1 MTEKL
6 QNPFEIGELITAVNS
21 TIDNVNEKQDTLIA
35 GTNVTIENNI
45 ISAKGSIDN
54 VDGVTA
60 IVNENDILQVTG
72 MLEKNTGDAVF
83 DWIGTK
89 EEYNSQ
95 NLANT
100 HPDWICFITDDAQDT
115 STLLEQV
122 NTVKNELT
130 TKAVDSEVVHKTG
143 YETIGGT
150 KRFTNYIITEKG
162 EGVRY
167 EGTNYYYIM
176 RSSGT
181 PAEGCGLFLN
191 NDADK
196 YAFNAYDNKI
206 SIGSNTIEAHSVM
219 PTDTTT
225 TSGTQ
230 IATTGW
236 VNGTA
241 NNLVHKSGNET
252 INGDKVFTSIIT
264 ATRFLGNNG
273 SNDNCDFKHQT
284 HVGGWYLAGNKHTS
298 EWQQIV
304 TEIGKSLNTNGYFKY
319 DNGMITQWGRSK
331 FSSSQLTITFPISFE
346 GSNYSF
352 IAIATDNKNGGYS
365 YDAVNGVTSRTATSI
380 TIYAYYGNQNIDWI
394 AIGY

>member
-1 MTEKL
+1 MTKKL
-6 QNPFEIGELITAVNS
+6 QNPFEIGELITVVNS
-21 TIDNVNEKQDTLIA
+21 TIDDVNEKQDTLIA
-35 GTNVTIENNI
+35 GTNVTIENNV

-60 IVNENDILQVTG
+60 IVNEDDILQVTG

-83 DWIGTK
+83 DWIGTR
-89 EEYNSQ
+89 EEYDSQ

-115 STLLEQV
+115 SNLLEQV
-122 NTVKNELT
+122 NVVKNELT
-130 TKAVDSEVVHKTG
+130 TKAVDNEVVHKTG
-143 YETIGGT
+143 
-150 KRFTNYIITEKG
+150 
-162 EGVRY
+162 
-167 EGTNYYYIM
+167 
-176 RSSGT
+176 
-181 PAEGCGLFLN
+181 
-191 NDADK
+191 
-196 YAFNAYDNKI
+196 
-206 SIGSNTIEAHSVM
+206 
-219 PTDTTT
+219 
-225 TSGTQ
+225 
-230 IATTGW
+230 
-236 VNGTA
+236 
-241 NNLVHKSGNET
+241 NET
-252 INGDKVFTSIIT
+252 ISGDKVFTSIIT

-273 SNDNCDFKHQT
+273 SNENCDFKHQT
-284 HVGGWYLAGNKHTS
+284 HVGGWYLAGNKHTG

-331 FSSSQLTITFPISFE
+331 FSSSQLTITFPMSFE

-352 IAIATDNKNGGYS
+352 IAIATDNRNGGYS

>member
-122 NTVKNELT
+122 NIVKNELT
-130 TKAVDSEVVHKTG
+130 TKA
-143 YETIGGT
+143 
-150 KRFTNYIITEKG
+150 
-162 EGVRY
+162 
-167 EGTNYYYIM
+167 
-176 RSSGT
+176 
-181 PAEGCGLFLN
+181 
-191 NDADK
+191 
-196 YAFNAYDNKI
+196 
-206 SIGSNTIEAHSVM
+206 
-219 PTDTTT
+219 DTTT
-225 TSGTQ
+225 VNNLVYPIGTNNWNNAEQWIYNVLSTLYPVGAIYIGTQSTCPLASLISSSQWELVSTSLITDVNNTASLSVYGNGKAIGVYSDNIGVGGLTSQGDYASIGIKPNNYDLGASGTAYRVNWNHGVALSNNASTSGIT
-230 IATTGW
+230 
-236 VNGTA
+236 GTA
-241 NNLVHKSGNET
+241 N
-252 INGDKVFTSIIT
+252 I
-264 ATRFLGNNG
+264 
-273 SNDNCDFKHQT
+273 
-284 HVGGWYLAGNKHTS
+284 
-298 EWQQIV
+298 
-304 TEIGKSLNTNGYFKY
+304 
-319 DNGMITQWGRSK
+319 
-331 FSSSQLTITFPISFE
+331 SSSKLT
-346 GSNYSF
+346 
-352 IAIATDNKNGGYS
+352 
-365 YDAVNGVTSRTATSI
+365 VNVWRRTA
-380 TIYAYYGNQNIDWI
+380 
-394 AIGY
+394 